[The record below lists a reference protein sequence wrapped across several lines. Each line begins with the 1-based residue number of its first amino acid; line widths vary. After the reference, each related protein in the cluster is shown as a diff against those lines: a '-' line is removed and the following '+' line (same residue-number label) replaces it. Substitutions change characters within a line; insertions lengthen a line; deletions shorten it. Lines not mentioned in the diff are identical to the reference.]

1 MLHFL
6 IVIKFNI
13 ELKLFNHFSFYRC
26 SSVKTYSASVTTD
39 PKGIAV
45 VKAKND
51 HTHGKDEHKAETRQ
65 LRVCVR
71 HNSGDI
77 SQRPS
82 KVIRGELKKNG

>member
-6 IVIKFNI
+6 IIIKFTI

-26 SSVKTYSASVTTD
+26 SSVKTCNASVTTD

-65 LRVCVR
+65 LRGRVR
-71 HNSGDI
+71 MS
-77 SQRPS
+77 
-82 KVIRGELKKNG
+82 